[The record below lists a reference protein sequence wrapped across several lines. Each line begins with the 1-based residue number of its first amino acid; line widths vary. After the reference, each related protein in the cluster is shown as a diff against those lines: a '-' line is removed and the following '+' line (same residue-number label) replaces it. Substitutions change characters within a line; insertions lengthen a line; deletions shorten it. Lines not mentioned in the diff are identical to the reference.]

1 MIVSKYEIYRDEIIQ
16 IAKENDFKIRT
27 TANILS
33 KKHGLNNAGFRK
45 YVQKVIKTQSQVGKE
60 LNERGISSDDFKHGW
75 IKTKDG
81 SYFIKNRNE

>member
-33 KKHGLNNAGFRK
+33 KKHDLNNGGFSK
-45 YVQKVIKTQSQVGKE
+45 YVRKVITTQSRQ
-60 LNERGISSDDFKHGW
+60 DH
-75 IKTKDG
+75 
-81 SYFIKNRNE
+81 